1 MPTITLDAFQTMG
14 VAIIFLFVGK
24 LLRSNVNF
32 FERFAIPA
40 PVIGG
45 TFFALVAWALREFGI
60 LAFEYDETFRNL
72 FMTMFFC
79 SVGFNAS
86 VQVLKQG
93 GKKVVIFL
101 LCAAGLM
108 FVQNVVA
115 VALGPVVGLDQ
126 GLALMTGSTPM
137 TGGHGTAGAIG
148 PDAEARGV
156 ENAESVAITA
166 ATFGLIAG
174 SLMGGPLGTRL
185 IEKNNLA
192 EKDLKKKEEEESE
205 VDMSLVEGE
214 DELDEGRFLNAFF
227 ILVLATGLGVFLTN
241 WINMGLTALSNA
253 VGGEGITMPIYIG
266 PMILGIILRNVFE
279 GTKNEIPNTELQIIG
294 DACLQI
300 FLAIALMTV
309 RLWELTELLGQLGVL
324 LLAQIV
330 LMYLY
335 ARFVTFNVMGGDY
348 DAALLAGGHCGFGM
362 GATPNGVANLQSLTD
377 KFHYSPIPFFVLP
390 IVGGFFVDFV
400 NIFIINIFM
409 GIFV

>member
-1 MPTITLDAFQTMG
+1 MLTISLNAFQTMG
-14 VAIIFLFVGK
+14 VAIVFLFFGK
-24 LLRSNVNF
+24 FLRSNVNF

-45 TFFALVAWALREFGI
+45 TIFALVAWGLREAEI

-72 FMTMFFC
+72 FMTMFFT

-101 LCAAGLM
+101 ACAALLM
-108 FVQNVVA
+108 VLQNVVA

-156 ENAESVAITA
+156 ENAESVALTA

-174 SLMGGPLGTRL
+174 SLMGGPLGSSL
-185 IEKNNLA
+185 IDKHDLASRHLEENKNQNQ
-192 EKDLKKKEEEESE
+192 DL
-205 VDMSLVEGE
+205 DMSLLEEEGE
-214 DELDEGRFLNAFF
+214 LKEHKFLNAFF
-227 ILVLATGLGVFLTN
+227 ILVLATGIGVFLTD
-241 WINMGLTALSNA
+241 WINQGLTALSA
-253 VGGEGITMPIYIG
+253 SLGGEPINMPIYIG
-266 PMILGIILRNVFE
+266 PMILGIILRNSLE
-279 GTKNEIPNTELQIIG
+279 ETKHQVPNTELQIIG
-294 DACLQI
+294 DACLQV

-309 RLWELTELLGQLGVL
+309 RLWDLTAMIGQLGVL
-324 LLAQIV
+324 LLAQTV
-330 LMYLY
+330 LMYIY
-335 ARFVTFNVMGGDY
+335 ARFVTFNIMGRDY
-348 DAALLAGGHCGFGM
+348 DAALLAAGHCGFGM

-377 KFHYSPIPFFVLP
+377 KYHYSVVPFFVLP

-400 NIFIINIFM
+400 NIFIIHTFM
-409 GIFV
+409 GIFI